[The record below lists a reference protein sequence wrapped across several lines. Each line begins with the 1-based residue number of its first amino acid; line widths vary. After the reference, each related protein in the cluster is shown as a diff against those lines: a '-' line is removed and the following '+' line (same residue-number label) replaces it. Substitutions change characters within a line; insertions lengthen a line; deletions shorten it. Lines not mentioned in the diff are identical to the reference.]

1 LLAWIAALLATFATV
16 APASAQQPV
25 MTITGATPSTFSGP
39 GETITFHVSL
49 GGSNAVTNSVELTR
63 IAYGTVGPISCVGLP
78 LEPLESTTCSFT
90 YTTQPGNV
98 FNLNQSGTFRVTTLG
113 APRTRDIANTFTVP
127 YVPVPPTASISAVTS
142 TVTEDGAQS
151 LSYTVTLS
159 TPAAAPISVNFS
171 LGGSADG
178 ADYTAS
184 GNPLVIATGNTTGT
198 ITLDP
203 TTDTDIE
210 ADETVTVDL
219 VAGSGY
225 TLGAPT
231 SATGTI
237 VNDDVPS
244 LTIGNITVGEGNAGT
259 ADAVFT
265 VTLSAVSTQTVT
277 VNYATADA
285 TATAGSD
292 YTAQSGTLTF
302 APGQTT
308 QTVTV
313 PVIGETLP
321 ETNETFIVGLSAAA
335 NATIAT
341 VTGTGTITNDD
352 VPVTLSPSLPPPTVG
367 VAYNQ
372 AVSASGGNGSYT
384 FALISGALPTG
395 LTLSADGTISGTPTA
410 GGSFLFRIAATD
422 TSAAPGPYSGSL
434 SYAVTVAAPTLVV
447 TPAAG
452 TLTLAYGAP
461 YSQDFAT
468 SGGTG
473 PYTYSLTA
481 GALPV
486 GVSFS
491 STGRLSGTPTVPGSY
506 PLTIRA
512 TDSSTGSG
520 APYSV
525 DNNYVLQVGAPVITI
540 GPATLP
546 DGAVGATYSAALS
559 ASGGVAPYSYSLLS
573 GALPVGMTF
582 SSAGQ
587 FAGIPRT
594 AGNFSLTVRATDGNG
609 QTGTQVV
616 DFSIAAPTLT
626 IMPATLPDGTRN
638 VAYSQS
644 LSTSGGIAPYTY
656 SIVSGNLP
664 IGVSFSSAG
673 VFSGTPTTAGSYTMS
688 IRSTD
693 DAGYNTTVSYTINVA
708 SPSIVITPAT
718 LPNGAVGTTY
728 SAVLS
733 ASGGVGPYSYSLLS
747 GALPIGVSFSSAG
760 QFAGT
765 PRSDGDFS
773 LNVRATDSNGNT
785 GTQVVDFSIA
795 APTLTVTP
803 ATLPDGTTNVAYS
816 QSLTTSGGIAPYTYS
831 IVSGNLPIGVSFS
844 SAGVFSGTPTT
855 AGSYTTS
862 IRSTDDA
869 GYNTTVSY
877 TINVASPSIVIDPPT
892 LDAAV
897 VGDPYTVTLTAS
909 GGVAPYGFSLQSG
922 ALPPGVSFNSAGAF
936 TGTPSTSGS
945 YTLGVRAT
953 DSNGNSGTR
962 AYTLVVDPRT
972 LVLTPASL
980 SAATAGT
987 AYSVTFS
994 ASGGIGAYQYAV
1006 TAGALPA
1013 GLSLD
1018 GSSGVLSGT
1027 PTAGGAFTFD
1037 ITANDSGGGTPGT
1050 VTAAYNLAV
1059 ASPTLTLTPAALPA
1073 GTGGVAYSQALTAS
1087 GGIAPYSYVVSA
1099 GSLPAGLSLTAAGL
1113 LSGTPT
1119 VAGSF
1124 AFSVTATDS
1133 TTGVAGTA
1141 VHNYTLVL
1149 AAPAIAISP
1158 ATVPNGVRGVA
1169 YSQTL
1174 SASGGTAGYTFAV
1187 TAGALPTGL
1196 TLSAAGV
1203 LSGTPTVAASN
1214 TFTVTATDALGF
1226 SASQAYTQAIAETAP
1241 VAHADAATTLGAA
1254 AVTVAVTANDT
1265 GLIDSI
1271 AITTAPVNGTV
1282 VVTGL
1287 TAVYTANANYSGTDT
1302 FAYTATGPGGT
1313 SAPALV
1319 TITVNP
1325 LAVAVSR
1332 TVAAVAGMPVT
1343 VDLTQG
1349 ASGGPFTA
1357 ATLVSLNP
1365 AASGTATIAQIGT
1378 GASAIYRLTYTPV
1391 STYSG
1396 AATVSFTLSNAFS
1409 TSAQAVITFNVAPR
1423 PDPTQDAEVR
1433 GLLNA
1438 QVASTRRFAT
1448 SQMNNFQQRLER
1460 LHGAGERKGFDN
1472 GLSVAA
1478 DQRCEQRVG
1487 AIPGRTCDRNSPGN
1501 EFDGGN
1507 GPAGSDLQNHPINAP
1522 GNGGAGGPAFGVWA
1536 GGMIRSGNQ
1545 DGRNGSAAVDFE
1557 TDGVSFGADYRF
1569 NDAFVFGAG
1578 VGYGRD
1584 DSDIGEHGSRSE
1596 GDAFTLAAYASYSPG
1611 ERFFL
1616 DGLVGYQQLN
1626 YDLRRY
1632 VTVNANTV
1640 AGSRD
1645 GDQWF
1650 ASVSAG
1656 ADIQN
1661 GDWQV
1666 TPYARM
1672 DVAQA
1677 TLEGYTE
1684 TGDPLYAL
1692 AYGDMDV
1699 DTTTG
1704 NLGVRVDYRVRT
1716 GWGLFSPQLR
1726 LEYQHDFQGNG
1737 AAAMQYADF
1746 LTGPVYRAELDDF
1759 DRNRVNVGLGGLF
1772 GFDTWSLRLEYR
1784 GLIGSGGDSD
1794 HGVLLN
1800 IEKRL

>member
-1 LLAWIAALLATFATV
+1 MRPPCPGTRGRSRVLLGSVAALLAMFAV
-16 APASAQQPV
+16 AAPAVAQQPV

-39 GETITFHVSL
+39 GETITFHVTL

-78 LEPLESTTCSFT
+78 LDPLESTTCSFT

-127 YVPVPPTASISAVTS
+127 YVPVPPTASISAATS
-142 TVTEDGAQS
+142 SVSEDGAQS
-151 LSYTVTLS
+151 LTYTVTLS
-159 TPAAAPISVNFS
+159 DPAAAPISVYFS
-171 LGGSADG
+171 LGGSATAG
-178 ADYTAS
+178 ADYSAS
-184 GNPLVIATGNTTGT
+184 GNPLVIATGSTSGT
-198 ITLDP
+198 LTLDP
-203 TTDTDIE
+203 TADAGVE

-219 VAGSGY
+219 IAGSGY
-225 TLGAPT
+225 SLGAST
-231 SATGTI
+231 SASGTIINDDVPELTISDVALPEGNAGTANATFTVSLSQPAGAGGVSFDIATADGTATSGSDYVASALAGQTIPAGSSTYTFSVLVNGDALNEPTKTFFANVTNVNGATVADGQGVGTI
-237 VNDDVPS
+237 VNDDALPS
-244 LTIGNITVGEGNAGT
+244 LSIDSVGVVEGNAGT
-259 ADAVFT
+259 VNAVFT
-265 VTLSAVSTQTVT
+265 ATLSAASGQTVT
-277 VNYATADA
+277 VNYATANG

-292 YTAQSGTLTF
+292 YTARSGALTF

-308 QTVTV
+308 RTITV
-313 PVIGETLP
+313 PVIGENSP
-321 ETNETFIVGLSAAA
+321 EANETFTVGLNGAI
-335 NATIAT
+335 NAVITTA
-341 VTGTGTITNDD
+341 TGTGTITNDD

-372 AVSASGGNGSYT
+372 AVSASGGSGSYT
-384 FALISGALPTG
+384 FAVISGTLPTG
-395 LTLSADGTISGTPTA
+395 LTLSASGAISGTPTA
-410 GGSFLFRIAATD
+410 GGNFIFRIAATD
-422 TSAAPGPYSGSL
+422 TSAAPGPYTSSL
-434 SYAVTVAAPTLVV
+434 SYAVVVAAPTLVL

-452 TLTLAYGAP
+452 TLTLTYGAP

-468 SGGTG
+468 SGGTAT
-473 PYTYSLTA
+473 YAYSLSA
-481 GALPV
+481 GSLPV
-486 GVSFS
+486 GVSLS
-491 STGRLSGTPTVPGSY
+491 SAGRLSGTPTVPGSY
-506 PLTIRA
+506 PITVRA

-525 DNNYVLQVGAPVITI
+525 ANNYVLQVDSPAVAID
-540 GPATLP
+540 PATLP
-546 DGAVGATYSAALS
+546 DGAVGTAYNSVLS
-559 ASGGVAPYSYSLLS
+559 ASGGVAPYSFSLLS
-573 GALPVGMTF
+573 GALPIGVSF
-582 SSAGQ
+582 SSGGQ
-587 FAGIPRT
+587 FTGVPRSD
-594 AGNFSLTVRATDGNG
+594 GNFSLTVRATDANG
-609 QTGTQVV
+609 QSASRVYT
-616 DFSIAAPTLT
+616 FSIAAPVLT
-626 IMPATLPDGTRN
+626 ITPATLPDGTTN
-638 VAYSQS
+638 IAYSHN
-644 LSTSGGIAPYTY
+644 LSTSGGIAPYSY
-656 SIVSGNLP
+656 SLVSGNLP

-673 VFSGTPTTAGSYTMS
+673 VFSGTPTTAGSYTAVV
-688 IRSTD
+688 RSTD
-693 DAGYNTTVSYTINVA
+693 DAGYNTTVSYTIVIS
-708 SPSIVITPAT
+708 SPSIA
-718 LPNGAVGTTY
+718 
-728 SAVLS
+728 
-733 ASGGVGPYSYSLLS
+733 
-747 GALPIGVSFSSAG
+747 
-760 QFAGT
+760 
-765 PRSDGDFS
+765 
-773 LNVRATDSNGNT
+773 
-785 GTQVVDFSIA
+785 
-795 APTLTVTP
+795 
-803 ATLPDGTTNVAYS
+803 
-816 QSLTTSGGIAPYTYS
+816 
-831 IVSGNLPIGVSFS
+831 
-844 SAGVFSGTPTT
+844 
-855 AGSYTTS
+855 
-862 IRSTDDA
+862 
-869 GYNTTVSY
+869 
-877 TINVASPSIVIDPPT
+877 IDPPT

-897 VGDPYTVTLTAS
+897 VGDAYTVTLTAS
-909 GGVAPYGFSLQSG
+909 GGAAPYVFALASG
-922 ALPPGVSFNSAGAF
+922 MLPPGVSFNSAGGF
-936 TGTPSTSGS
+936 SGTPTAAG
-945 YTLGVRAT
+945 TFNVGVRAT

-962 AYTLVVDPRT
+962 AYTLVVDSRT
-972 LVLTPASL
+972 LLLSPASL
-980 SAATAGT
+980 AAATAGT
-987 AYSVTFS
+987 AYSATFT
-994 ASGGIGAYQYAV
+994 ASGGIGAYRYV
-1006 TAGALPA
+1006 LSAGALPA

-1018 GSSGVLSGT
+1018 GNSGVLSGT

-1037 ITANDSGGGTPGT
+1037 ITASDSGGGTPGT
-1050 VTAAYNLAV
+1050 VTATYTLNV

-1073 GTGGVAYSQALTAS
+1073 GTGGVAYSQTLSAS
-1087 GGIAPYSYVVSA
+1087 GGIAPYTYA
-1099 GSLPAGLSLTAAGL
+1099 LTTGSLPAGLTLTAAGL

-1119 VAGSF
+1119 VAGTFSF
-1124 AFSVTATDS
+1124 SLSATDS
-1133 TTGVAGTA
+1133 TVGVAGT
-1141 VHNYTLVL
+1141 VSQNYTLVL
-1149 AAPAIAISP
+1149 ATPNIVISP

-1169 YSQTL
+1169 YSQAL
-1174 SASGGTAGYTFAV
+1174 AASGGTAGYTFAM
-1187 TAGALPTGL
+1187 TAGTLPAGL

-1203 LSGTPTVAASN
+1203 LSGTPTVATDN

-1226 SASQAYTQAIAETAP
+1226 SASQAYTQTIAETAP

-1254 AVTVAVTANDT
+1254 ATTVAVTANDT

-1271 AITTAPVNGTV
+1271 AIATAPVNGTV

-1302 FAYTATGPGGT
+1302 FTYTATGPGGT

-1325 LAVAVSR
+1325 VAVAVSR

-1349 ASGGPFTA
+1349 ATGGPFTA
-1357 ATLVSLNP
+1357 ATLVALNP
-1365 AASGTATIAQIGT
+1365 AMSGTATIAQVGT

-1391 STYSG
+1391 ATYSG
-1396 AATVSFTLSNAFS
+1396 AATANFTLSNAFS

-1438 QVASTRRFAT
+1438 QAALTRRFAS
-1448 SQMNNFQQRLER
+1448 SQINNFQQRLER
-1460 LHGAGERKGFDN
+1460 LHGAGERNGFDN
-1472 GLSVAA
+1472 GLSVAT
-1478 DQRCEQRVG
+1478 DQRCEQKVG
-1487 AIPGRTCDRNSPGN
+1487 AIPGRTCDRNSPGD
-1501 EFDGGN
+1501 EFDGGS
-1507 GPAGSDLQNHPINAP
+1507 GPAGSGLQNDPASAP
-1522 GNGGAGGPAFGVWA
+1522 GNGGAGPAFGVWA

-1545 DGRNGSAAVDFE
+1545 DGRNGSATVDFE

-1640 AGSRD
+1640 EGSRD

-1656 ADIQN
+1656 ADIRH

-1672 DVAQA
+1672 DIAQA
-1677 TLEGYTE
+1677 TLDGYTE

-1692 AYGDMDV
+1692 AYSDMDV
-1699 DTTTG
+1699 DTATG
-1704 NLGVRVDYRVRT
+1704 NLGVRVDYRVRA

-1746 LTGPVYRAELDDF
+1746 LTGPTYRAELDDF

-1772 GFDTWSLRLEYR
+1772 GFDTWSMRLEYR